1 MIFIKS
7 LHIENFKC
15 FEIIDIHFNK
25 NTNLLVGNNE
35 AGKSTIL
42 EAVNLCLSGLTN
54 GRYLKNEINEFYFNT
69 SVVNKFFHNPNDQP
83 PQILIELY
91 LDSDEAN
98 KDLEFLKGN
107 RNTKKEDC
115 SGVKLKVSFDEKY
128 NEEYELY
135 KKNNGNKNFPI
146 EYYKIEWTSF
156 ADSPI
161 TSRSIPLKPNLI
173 DSSCTRY
180 KNGSDYYISRI
191 VSNQLDT
198 KEQVA
203 LMQAFRNLKNA
214 FREGEVLKAI
224 NEKISKSAKISDKQ
238 VSISVNTTEVNA
250 WESILNTYLDE
261 IPFTQIGQGEQSIVK
276 THLALSNIREDIS
289 NVLLIEEPENHL
301 SHTNLNCLLKSIEEH
316 NTDRQIILT
325 THSSFVANKLGLN
338 YLLFLN
344 QHKVTSFSEV
354 NNDTQKYFQK
364 LAGYETLRLILSDK
378 AILVEGPSDELIVQK
393 AYMNKHNGHLPIQDK
408 IDVISV
414 KGVQA
419 RRFLDLAKNLPI
431 RIAVVT
437 DNDYDYENNITER
450 YKNYISD
457 NDNVRVFSNLDDKN
471 QHTLEPSFAACNDKQ
486 KLKDFLCPDY
496 NGEKS
501 VSEWMEANKSEW
513 ALKIFLEDND
523 FEFPQYINECIKW
536 ISK

>member
-1 MIFIKS
+1 MMYIKS

-15 FEIIDIHFNK
+15 FENIDVDFNK
-25 NTNLLVGNNE
+25 NTNMLVGNNE

-42 EAVNLCLSGLTN
+42 EAINLCLSGLTN

-69 SVVNKFFHNPNDQP
+69 SVVNRFLQSPNEQP

-91 LDSDEAN
+91 LCSDEAN
-98 KDLEFLKGN
+98 KELELIKGS
-107 RNTKKEDC
+107 RNTRKDDC
-115 SGVKLKVSFDEKY
+115 PGVKLKVSFDERY

-135 KKNNGNKNFPI
+135 KRNNESKNFPI
-146 EYYKIEWTSF
+146 EYYKIEWFSF
-156 ADSPI
+156 DNNSV

-173 DSSCTRY
+173 DSSCAKY

-191 VSNQLDT
+191 VSNQLDKT
-198 KEQVA
+198 EQVA
-203 LMQAFRNLKNA
+203 LMQAFRNLKND
-214 FREGEVLKAI
+214 FRDGEALKTI
-224 NEKISKSAKISDKQ
+224 NDKISQSAKISEKK

-261 IPFTQIGQGEQSIVK
+261 IPFTQVGQGEQSIVK
-276 THLALSNIREDIS
+276 THLALSNIRKDIS
-289 NVLLIEEPENHL
+289 NVVLIEEPENHL
-301 SHTNLNCLLKSIEEH
+301 SHTNLNSLLKSIEEH

-338 YLLFLN
+338 NLLFLN
-344 QHKVTSFSEV
+344 QRKVTSFSMIDK
-354 NNDTQKYFQK
+354 DTQNYFQK

-393 AYMNKHNGHLPIQDK
+393 AYMKKHNGHLPIQDK

-419 RRFLDLAKNLPI
+419 RRFLDLAKDLPI
-431 RIAVVT
+431 KIAVVT
-437 DNDYDYENNITER
+437 DNDGDYKKNITEK
-450 YKNYISD
+450 YKDYISD
-457 NDNVRVFSNLDDKN
+457 NVKVFSNTVDQ
-471 QHTLEPSFAACNDKQ
+471 QHTLEPSFAACNDEQ
-486 KLKDFLCPDY
+486 ELKKILCPDY
-496 NGEKS
+496 DGGKNI
-501 VSEWMEANKSEW
+501 SEWMKANKSEW
-513 ALKIFLEDND
+513 ALKIFSEDNN
-523 FEFPQYINECIKW
+523 FAFPQYINDCIEW

>member
-1 MIFIKS
+1 MIYIKS
-7 LHIENFKC
+7 LHIENYKC
-15 FEIIDIHFNK
+15 FENIDINFNK
-25 NTNLLVGNNE
+25 NTNILVGNNE

-42 EAVNLCLSGLTN
+42 EAINLCLSGLTN

-69 SVVNKFFHNPNDQP
+69 CVVNRFLHNLNEQP

-98 KDLEFLKGN
+98 KDLEFIKGT
-107 RNTKKEDC
+107 RNTRGDNC
-115 SGVKLKVSFDEKY
+115 PGVKLKISFDERYK
-128 NEEYELY
+128 EEYELY
-135 KKNNGNKNFPI
+135 KQNNGSRNFPI
-146 EYYKIEWTSF
+146 EYYKIDWLNF
-156 ADSPI
+156 DNIPI

-173 DSSCTRY
+173 DSSCAKY

-191 VSNQLDT
+191 ISNQLDK

-203 LMQAFRNLKNA
+203 LMQAFRNLKND
-214 FREGEVLKAI
+214 FRDGEALQTI
-224 NEKISKSAKISDKQ
+224 NNKIAQSAKISEKK
-238 VSISVNTTEVNA
+238 VSISVNTTVINA

-261 IPFTQIGQGEQSIVK
+261 IPFTQVGQGEQSIVK
-276 THLALSNIREDIS
+276 THLALSNIRKDIS
-289 NVLLIEEPENHL
+289 NVVLIEEPENHL
-301 SHTNLNCLLKSIEEH
+301 SHTNLNCLLKSIEER

-338 YLLFLN
+338 NLLFLN
-344 QHKVTSFSEV
+344 QRMVTSFSDV
-354 NNDTQKYFQK
+354 DDDTKKYFQK

-393 AYMNKHNGHLPIQDK
+393 AYMNEHEGHLPIQDR

-419 RRFLDLAKNLPI
+419 RRFLALAKNLPI

-437 DNDYDYENNITER
+437 DNDSDYIKNITEK
-450 YKNYISD
+450 YKDYISETV
-457 NDNVRVFSNLDDKN
+457 NVFSNTDDK
-471 QHTLEPSFAACNDKQ
+471 QYTLEPSFTACNNEQ
-486 KLKDFLCPDY
+486 ELKKFLCPDY
-496 NGEKS
+496 NGGKS
-501 VSEWMEANKSEW
+501 ILEWMEDNKSEW
-513 ALKIFLEDND
+513 ALKIFSENNN
-523 FEFPQYINECIKW
+523 FSFPQYIIDCIEW

>member
-1 MIFIKS
+1 MIYIKS

-15 FEIIDIHFNK
+15 FETIDIDFNK
-25 NTNLLVGNNE
+25 NTNILVGNNE

-69 SVVNKFFHNPNDQP
+69 CVVNRFLNNPNEQP

-91 LDSDEAN
+91 IDSDEAN
-98 KDLEFLKGN
+98 KDLELLKGT
-107 RNTKKEDC
+107 RNTRGDNC
-115 SGVKLKVSFDEKY
+115 PGVKLKITFDEKY
-128 NEEYELY
+128 KEEYELY
-135 KKNNGNKNFPI
+135 KQNSGSKNFPI
-146 EYYKIEWTSF
+146 EYYKIDWLNF
-156 ADSPI
+156 DNIPI

-173 DSSCTRY
+173 DSSCAKY

-191 VSNQLDT
+191 VSNQLNK

-203 LMQAFRNLKNA
+203 LMQAFRNLKND
-214 FREGEVLKAI
+214 FRDGEALQAI
-224 NEKISKSAKISDKQ
+224 NNKIAQSAKISEKK
-238 VSISVNTTEVNA
+238 VSISVNTTEINA

-261 IPFTQIGQGEQSIVK
+261 IPFTQVGQGEQSIVK
-276 THLALSNIREDIS
+276 THLALSNIRKDIS
-289 NVLLIEEPENHL
+289 NVVLIEEPENHL
-301 SHTNLNCLLKSIEEH
+301 SHTNLNCLLKSIEER

-338 YLLFLN
+338 NLLFLN
-344 QHKVTSFSEV
+344 QHKVTSFSDV
-354 NNDTQKYFQK
+354 DDDTQKYFQK

-378 AILVEGPSDELIVQK
+378 AILVEGPSDELVVQK
-393 AYMNKHNGHLPIQDK
+393 AYMNEHDGHLPIQDK

-419 RRFLDLAKNLPI
+419 RRFLTLAKNLPI

-437 DNDYDYENNITER
+437 DNDHDYKKNITEK
-450 YKNYISD
+450 YKDYISEKV
-457 NDNVRVFSNLDDKN
+457 NVFSNAN
-471 QHTLEPSFAACNDKQ
+471 NEEYTLEPSFTACNNAQ
-486 KLKDFLCPDY
+486 ELKSFLCPDY
-496 NGEKS
+496 NGGKS
-501 VSEWMEANKSEW
+501 ISDWMEDNKSEW
-513 ALKIFLEDND
+513 ALKIFSENNN
-523 FEFPQYINECIKW
+523 FSFPQYIKDCIEW